1 MQELDLFT
9 EQAEYIEKDAFEK
22 WTTTHIDEELY
33 IKKLS
38 QGGAKLIVGPRGCGK
53 TTLMLKT
60 YYSCLKTKTTLGVY
74 VNFKSSLKL
83 EPLYKKESSAQ
94 YWFNQWMLLKVVEGL
109 LETLDTLNKK
119 RPWKGKYIK
128 KRISRSLNFLEM
140 GRIDLFKSE
149 EAITIEDIVSEIE
162 FSLENSK
169 RKRCVILLD
178 DAAHAFSNQ
187 QQQDFFEFFRQ
198 IRRKNISPK
207 AAVYP
212 GVTNYSPSFHIGHDA
227 EEIDVWMRPNNDGY
241 IEFMHSILKSR
252 FSENVYSKLTDDISL
267 LNLLCYSAYGSPRLL
282 LNMVA
287 RLCKDT
293 SNGDEDIEIT
303 EFNSQKVIKSI
314 KDSFRNTYNVYESL
328 RVKLPMYSQFI
339 DVGEK
344 VFENMLTILKDFN
357 RNHRGS
363 PNKQSSI
370 IAIKRHI
377 PSEFEKVLGF
387 FQYAGLISPM
397 APNNRGEK
405 GVYEL
410 FEIHSS
416 AIIDRNVFFSR
427 NAISK
432 EDYCQAFGNKTTRL
446 MPQHSVESIVGS
458 DNVSKIFNLSLPP
471 CSFCKTPRV
480 SENAKFCSHCGA
492 YLTEAS
498 VFEDIVQ
505 QDIEVLPITKE
516 RAATIKKH
524 SKIRTI
530 KDILMDYDNSELQSV
545 TMIGPVWCKKIKS
558 WAEEVIV

>member
-9 EQAEYIEKDAFEK
+9 EQAEYIEKESFEK

-60 YYSCLKTKTTLGVY
+60 YYGCLKTKTTLGVY

-83 EPLYKKESSAQ
+83 EPLYKKEASAQ
-94 YWFNQWMLLKVVEGL
+94 YWFNQWMLFKVIEGL
-109 LETLDTLNKK
+109 LETLDIISKK
-119 RPWKGKYIK
+119 RTWKGRFSKSAVSKY
-128 KRISRSLNFLEM
+128 LNILEM
-140 GRIDLFKSE
+140 GRIDLLNSE
-149 EAITIEDIVSEIE
+149 QMVTIEDIISEIE
-162 FSLENSK
+162 FSLENTK

-241 IEFMHSILKSR
+241 IEFMHSVLKSR
-252 FSENVYSKLTDDISL
+252 FNGGIYQKLTSDISL
-267 LNLLCYSAYGSPRLL
+267 LNLVCYAAYGSPRML
-282 LNMVA
+282 LNMISK
-287 RLCKDT
+287 LCKET
-293 SNGDEDIEIT
+293 NNGKEDIEIT
-303 EFNSQKVIKSI
+303 DFNSQKVIRSI
-314 KDSFRNTYNVYESL
+314 KDSFRNTYNIYESL

-339 DVGEK
+339 DVGGK
-344 VFENMLTILKDFN
+344 VFENILSILKEFN
-357 RNHRGS
+357 KNHRTS

-377 PSEFEKVLGF
+377 PSELEKVLGF
-387 FQYAGLISPM
+387 FQYAGILSPI

-405 GVYEL
+405 GIYEL
-410 FEIHSS
+410 FEIHSA
-416 AIIDRNVFFSR
+416 AIVDRNVFFSKS
-427 NAISK
+427 AINK
-432 EDYCQAFGNKTTRL
+432 DDYCQAFGNKTTRL
-446 MPQHSVESIVGS
+446 VPQHSVESLVGG
-458 DNVSKIFNLSLPP
+458 DNIPTMFNLSLPP
-471 CSFCKTPRV
+471 CSVCKTPRV

-505 QDIEVLPITKE
+505 QDIDVLPITKE

-545 TMIGPVWCKKIKS
+545 TMIGPFWCKKIKS
-558 WAEEVIV
+558 YAEEVIA

>member
-60 YYSCLKTKTTLGVY
+60 YYSCLKTKATLGIY

-94 YWFNQWMLLKVVEGL
+94 FWFNQWMLLKVIEGL
-109 LETLDTLNKK
+109 HETLDSINK
-119 RPWKGKYIK
+119 RRGWKGKFSQK
-128 KRISRSLNFLEM
+128 LVSRSLNLLEM

-149 EAITIEDIVSEIE
+149 SIITIEDIVTEIE
-162 FSLENSK
+162 FSLEQTK

-227 EEIDVWMRPNNDGY
+227 EEIDVWMRPNSDGY
-241 IEFMHSILKSR
+241 IDFMHSILKAR
-252 FSENVYSKLTDDISL
+252 FSQKIYEKLTSDLSL
-267 LNLLCYSAYGSPRLL
+267 LNLVCYSSYGSPRLL
-282 LNMVA
+282 LNMIS

-293 SNGDEDIEIT
+293 GDGEEDIKIT
-303 EFNSQKVIKSI
+303 DFNSQKVIRSI

-328 RVKLPMYSQFI
+328 RVKLPMYSKFI
-339 DVGEK
+339 DVGDK
-344 VFENMLTILKDFN
+344 VFEKMLSILKDFN

-363 PNKQSSI
+363 PQKQSSI
-370 IAIKRHI
+370 IAIRRHI
-377 PSEFEKVLGF
+377 PSELEKVFGF

-397 APNNRGEK
+397 NPNNRGEK
-405 GVYEL
+405 GIYEY
-410 FEIHSS
+410 FEIHSA

-427 NAISK
+427 TSINK
-432 EDYCQAFGNKTTRL
+432 EDYCQAFSNKTTRQT
-446 MPQHSVESIVGS
+446 PQHSVEALVGG
-458 DNVSKIFNLSLPP
+458 DDIPKMFHLSLPP
-471 CSFCKTPRV
+471 CTVCKTPRV

-492 YLTEAS
+492 FLTEAS
-498 VFEDIVQ
+498 VFEGIVQ

-545 TMIGPVWCKKIKS
+545 TMIGPFWCKKIKS
-558 WAEEVIV
+558 YAEEVIV